1 MLDSSPYSGMFRNR
15 TKNDFLSFLKLCEPE
30 KVAMPGE
37 GTELPHSLLCAR
49 QGVCVL
55 EATELITDERPPG
68 IITSLAACN
77 DERE

>member
-15 TKNDFLSFLKLCEPE
+15 TKNDFLSFRKLCEPE
-30 KVAMPGE
+30 KAAMSAG

-77 DERE
+77 DVRD